1 MCGYV
6 GVCVDIRRPH
16 RELERSEGRKMEGC
30 RVLMAA
36 VACAALA
43 IAAESGEKA
52 PENERSANVATNRI
66 TRLGEILVLG
76 SRLERN
82 LLETPTAES
91 ESLDIATSTV
101 TEEEI
106 RLHNAASLS
115 EALDLSTG
123 VFTET
128 RGRKEKQLSSFRGQM
143 YPYPDF
149 AINGVW
155 QRSFW
160 EVPAF
165 FPAAAIGKVEV
176 LRSGG
181 AIMVGPNSGLV
192 GAVNVVPRRFEE
204 ETTLLDLEG
213 GSYGTFRSSLIH
225 GDRLE
230 RGDYTVGVSHY
241 STQGPSGENAAERF
255 TSFFGTGGWDPYDR
269 LHLEVTVFGLTGERE
284 LRRIKPPGQ
293 IALQRRTEEYSP
305 YDSFGAI
312 VRALAKHNDRSSTS
326 FDLGY
331 VFRSGDY
338 HRKDP
343 GKPETVNR
351 ERDWE
356 YNAGVIHALQLSDA
370 NTLRFGVQYNHWECP
385 DGKRF
390 FVGRRMDVHTVSGVV
405 MDEHQWDRL
414 TLDGGVRVT
423 RSWYRDYTESTFNI
437 TGASLAGRAI
447 EDEWGDP
454 AATVTAGAKYRVFE
468 GVALYSH
475 MAAGMVDAPPGAVAL
490 ESGGLDREGRLIL
503 DGGVM
508 LDNSAV
514 GTLSLGA
521 FATLRKDAILL
532 DATVIPGEDWRAYVN
547 RDVRHYGL
555 ETEGRTVPLFKYFRF
570 FGSCTLME
578 TEKREGGDW
587 VDYREIPNLITKLGV
602 NTTVNR
608 FDLNF
613 FGKYVSHYENR
624 RFAQD
629 GKYHGLGDFFDLNMT
644 AGYTFGT
651 ERPAR
656 VYVSL
661 KNLLNDKYSTV
672 LGFPDYGF
680 QAFAGLQFSM

>member
-1 MCGYV
+1 MSRN
-6 GVCVDIRRPH
+6 GV
-16 RELERSEGRKMEGC
+16 
-30 RVLMAA
+30 RVLVSAALCAVLAGTA
-36 VACAALA
+36 VADEAASGGRR
-43 IAAESGEKA
+43 AAQA
-52 PENERSANVATNRI
+52 ATNRVN
-66 TRLGEILVLG
+66 RLGEILVMG
-76 SRLERN
+76 SRLDRN

-91 ESLDIATSTV
+91 ESLEIATSTV
-101 TEEEI
+101 SEEDI
-106 RLHNAASLS
+106 RLHSAASLT

-149 AINGVW
+149 ALNGVW

-165 FPAAAIGKVEV
+165 FPAAAIGKIEV

-181 AIMVGPNSGLV
+181 ALMVGPNSGLV
-192 GAVNVVPRRFEE
+192 GAVNVVPRRFDEK
-204 ETTLLDLEG
+204 TTLLDLEG
-213 GSYGTFRSSLIH
+213 GSYGTYRSSLIH

-241 STQGPSGENAAERF
+241 ATDGPGGENAAERF

-269 LHLEVTVFGLTGERE
+269 LHLELTVYGLTGERE

-293 IALQRRTEEYSP
+293 IALRNRTEEYSP
-305 YDSFGAI
+305 YDSFGF
-312 VRALAKHNDRSSTS
+312 VLRALARHSDRSSTS
-326 FDLGY
+326 VDFGY
-331 VFRSGDY
+331 VYRSGDY

-343 GKPETVNR
+343 GKPETIDR

-356 YNAGVIHALQLSDA
+356 YNAGVIQALQLTED

-390 FVGRRMDVHTVSGVV
+390 FVGRRMDVHTLSGVI
-405 MDEHQWDRL
+405 MDEHQWERL
-414 TLDGGVRVT
+414 SLDGGLRVT
-423 RSWYRDYTESTFNI
+423 RSWYRDYTESTFNVA
-437 TGASLAGRAI
+437 GASMAGRAI

-454 AATVTAGAKYRVFE
+454 SATVTAGAKYRVFD

-490 ESGGLDREGRLIL
+490 ESGGIEREGRLIL

-508 LDNSAV
+508 LDNSAI

-521 FATLRKDAILL
+521 FTTWRKDAILL
-532 DATVIPGEDWRAYVN
+532 DPTVVPGEVWRAYVN

-555 ETEGRTVPLFKYFRF
+555 ETEGRSAPFFKYFRL
-570 FGSCTLME
+570 FGNCTVME
-578 TEKREGGDW
+578 TEKREDGEW
-587 VDYREIPNLITKLGV
+587 VEYREIPNLIAKLGV
-602 NTTVNR
+602 NSAFNR
-608 FDLNF
+608 LDVNF
-613 FGKYVSHYENR
+613 FGKYIADYENR

-629 GKYHGLGDFFDLNMT
+629 GKYHDLGGFFDLNMT
-644 AGYTFGT
+644 VGYTLGS
-651 ERPAR
+651 ERPTR
-656 VYVSL
+656 LYLSL

-672 LGFPDYGF
+672 LGYPDYGF
-680 QAFAGLQFSM
+680 QAFAGVQFRM

>member
-1 MCGYV
+1 MSIEGGKLLV
-6 GVCVDIRRPH
+6 SISLCV
-16 RELERSEGRKMEGC
+16 
-30 RVLMAA
+30 
-36 VACAALA
+36 ALA
-43 IAAESGEKA
+43 GMAVSEEKTSGNEKA
-52 PENERSANVATNRI
+52 QAVMTNRI

-76 SRLERN
+76 SRIDRN
-82 LLETPTAES
+82 LLETPTVAS
-91 ESLDIATSTV
+91 ESLDIATSSV
-101 TEEEI
+101 GEEEI
-106 RLHNAASLS
+106 KLHNATSLS

-165 FPAAAIGKVEV
+165 FPAVAIGKVEV

-204 ETTLLDLEG
+204 ETTILDLQG
-213 GSYGTFRSSLIH
+213 GSYGTYRSSLIH
-225 GDRLE
+225 GDRLDQ
-230 RGDYTVGVSHY
+230 GDYTVGASHY
-241 STQGPSGENAAERF
+241 STDGPSGENAAERF
-255 TSFFGTGGWDPYDR
+255 TSFFGTGAWDPYER
-269 LHLEVTVFGLTGERE
+269 LHLEFTVFGLTGERE

-305 YDSFGAI
+305 YDSCGAI
-312 VRALAKHNDRSSTS
+312 LRALAKHNDRSSTS
-326 FDLGY
+326 LDFGY
-331 VFRSGDY
+331 AFRSGDY

-356 YNAGVIHALQLSDA
+356 YNAGIIHALQLSDA

-385 DGKRF
+385 EGKRF
-390 FVGRRMDVHTVSGVV
+390 FVGNRMDVHTVSGVI

-414 TLDGGVRVT
+414 TLDGGLRLT
-423 RSWYRDYTESTFNI
+423 RSYYRDYTESTFNI
-437 TGASLAGRAI
+437 AGARLAGRAI

-454 AATVTAGAKYRVFE
+454 TATVTAGAKYRLFE
-468 GVALYSH
+468 GVSLYSH

-490 ESGGLDREGRLIL
+490 DTGGIDREGRLIL

-508 LDNSAV
+508 FDNSTL

-521 FATLRKDAILL
+521 FTTLRKDAILL
-532 DATVIPGEDWRAYVN
+532 DPTVIPGEVWRAYVN

-555 ETEGRTVPLFKYFRF
+555 EAEGRGKPVFKYFTV
-570 FGSCTLME
+570 FGNCTLME

-587 VDYREIPNLITKLGV
+587 AHYREIPNLIAKLGV

-608 FDLNF
+608 FDVNV
-613 FGKYVSHYENR
+613 FGKYVSGYENM

-629 GKYHGLGDFFDLNMT
+629 GKYHDLGGFFDLNMT
-644 AGYTFGT
+644 IGYTLGK
-651 ERPAR
+651 ERSTR
-656 VYVSL
+656 LYVSL
-661 KNLLNDKYSTV
+661 KNLLDDRYSTV

-680 QAFAGLQFSM
+680 QAFAGLQFKM